1 MERVRYMKTIETNAR
16 AFLILNILAIGRV
29 YGNNHSLC
37 VSGQTPKID
46 IDADLSRIFEL
57 FPETHDE

>member
-29 YGNNHSLC
+29 YGNNHSSC
-37 VSGQTPKID
+37 VSGQNSKID
-46 IDADLSRIFEL
+46 IDADLLR
-57 FPETHDE
+57 